1 MSFRTS
7 AICVPTLLAL
17 LILCNTTTY
26 AQRRPINVD
35 VPPTAGGDP
44 THIEVA
50 PIKVSLGSGGKI
62 ETMAMDH
69 QQRLLLAV
77 SSNAASRNSIRRRG
91 ARGPAPG
98 ERQYSIKFVNDRGTV
113 VDEWRLDDQVPKMVH
128 AMPDGDIYVAG
139 MGRMTCYDA
148 SGRPKHSISFADLYD
163 GYLTEAHASGITA
176 NEDYVFLAFG
186 DGWSLRA
193 TEEIHRFQRDLTGA
207 KQVVERQYGCCAHLD
222 LDIRNGE
229 LLIAENSRHRVNRF
243 SLDGELLGRWGR
255 RDRTSIK
262 GFAACC
268 NPVNFDFAADNVL
281 YTAESG
287 VGRVKKYSPD
297 GEYLGLV
304 GYVDTT
310 KFDRGSRLAAQS
322 CYIPIEIGPNADR
335 IYVMDVRANF
345 VRVLERIKS

>member
-7 AICVPTLLAL
+7 AILLSTFVAL
-17 LILCNTTTY
+17 LILGSNSIY
-26 AQRRPINVD
+26 AQRRSRDINT
-35 VPPTAGGDP
+35 PPAVGGNP
-44 THIEVA
+44 THVEVA
-50 PIKVSLGSGGKI
+50 PIKVPLGSGGKI

-77 SSNAASRNSIRRRG
+77 SSYAPSRNTSRRRG
-91 ARGPAPG
+91 PRGPAPG
-98 ERQYSIKFVNDRGTV
+98 GRQYALKFVDDRGKV
-113 VDEWRLDDQVPKMVH
+113 VDEWRLTNQVPKMVH

-139 MGRMTCYDA
+139 MGRMTCYD
-148 SGRPKHSISFADLYD
+148 SNGRVKHFVKFSDLYD
-163 GYLTEAHASGITA
+163 GSLAEAHASGITA

-193 TEEIHRFQRDLTGA
+193 TEEIHRFKRDLTDA
-207 KQVVERQYGCCAHLD
+207 KQVVDRQYGCCAHLD
-222 LDIRNGE
+222 LDVRNGE

-255 RDRTSIK
+255 RDRTSLK

-310 KFDRGSRLAAQS
+310 KFDRGSRLASQS

-335 IYVMDVRANF
+335 IYVMDVRTNF
-345 VRVLERIKS
+345 IRVLERVKS